1 MVFVVFQSGL
11 RGQKFKTMDLEKK
24 KLFEALTLLVDTILI
39 KYPFGSL
46 DLDVEKALTNAIK
59 VVQSMDEFEIQG
71 STKNELN

>member
-1 MVFVVFQSGL
+1 
-11 RGQKFKTMDLEKK
+11 MDLDKK
-24 KLFEALTLLVDTILI
+24 KLFEALALLVDTILI

>member
-1 MVFVVFQSGL
+1 
-11 RGQKFKTMDLEKK
+11 MDLEKK

>member
-1 MVFVVFQSGL
+1 MNS
-11 RGQKFKTMDLEKK
+11 EKK

>member
-1 MVFVVFQSGL
+1 V
-11 RGQKFKTMDLEKK
+11 DLDKK
-24 KLFEALTLLVDTILI
+24 KLFEALALLVDTTLI